1 MGHQMVV
8 VLVTI
13 VLVAVAIYASVLF
26 FQRSFEE
33 RITKAKSS
41 IEEILDSPLEE
52 ELEEV
57 KKMTLSGD
65 SLSEFEAVEHS
76 YYALVNQQLPEIS
89 EYLNKLQAEL
99 EHYRFWKINGELKQN
114 EAQVAKAQQQ
124 YEQLKLELAEIK
136 QTAEIHK
143 KAIGELK
150 EEYQKI
156 RKTLLAKNF
165 SYGPSIDEL
174 EKELATLE
182 KDFDEYSKVTEEG
195 DYAKSSELL
204 EKLKQQTRLLKIA
217 LKKLPPI
224 YRNLKNIFPEQ
235 LQELKAGY
243 SKLQTEK
250 YGFKKDLAKHL
261 EAIEQKCK
269 ENEANLKQ
277 ADVPKAEALDQQI
290 ADMIDEAYEIMENE
304 YNAKL
309 KVTRQEKHLADFIEH
324 AKHQEKELL
333 IELDRLS
340 QNYTLN
346 HNEMEEAHALNE
358 QLKKIDKKFTA
369 YMQAKPKDVI
379 VYSEVL
385 EQQTADLEA
394 LKKIELKQ
402 KEIGESV
409 ADLFEEEKE
418 AQAAVQGFDNDIHRL
433 KREIEILNLPGLPSD
448 YIEYFFKVGRE
459 IESLDQDLNKIQI
472 DMEQIARDLINTQSD
487 LDVLAQKTQEI
498 IDSSTLTEAMLQY
511 SNRYRTRYPEV
522 ASAYAHAVELF
533 NKNYDYMGAL
543 DVISEA
549 LETVEPGC
557 YKRIENDYKAGN
569 NRREVI

>member
-1 MGHQMVV
+1 MVV

-41 IEEILDSPLEE
+41 IEEILDSPLEK

-99 EHYRFWKINGELKQN
+99 EQYRFWKINGELKQN

-156 RKTLLAKNF
+156 RKALLAKNF

-243 SKLQTEK
+243 SKLQAEK

-358 QLKKIDKKFTA
+358 QLKKIDKNFTV

>member
-1 MGHQMVV
+1 
-8 VLVTI
+8 
-13 VLVAVAIYASVLF
+13 
-26 FQRSFEE
+26 
-33 RITKAKSS
+33 
-41 IEEILDSPLEE
+41 
-52 ELEEV
+52 
-57 KKMTLSGD
+57 MTFSGD

-99 EHYRFWKINGELKQN
+99 EQYRFWKINGELKQN

-243 SKLQTEK
+243 SKLQAEK

-358 QLKKIDKKFTA
+358 QLKKIDKNFTA

-385 EQQTADLEA
+385 EQQTAGRSF
-394 LKKIELKQ
+394 
-402 KEIGESV
+402 KE
-409 ADLFEEEKE
+409 DRT
-418 AQAAVQGFDNDIHRL
+418 QA
-433 KREIEILNLPGLPSD
+433 KRD
-448 YIEYFFKVGRE
+448 R
-459 IESLDQDLNKIQI
+459 
-472 DMEQIARDLINTQSD
+472 
-487 LDVLAQKTQEI
+487 
-498 IDSSTLTEAMLQY
+498 
-511 SNRYRTRYPEV
+511 
-522 ASAYAHAVELF
+522 
-533 NKNYDYMGAL
+533 
-543 DVISEA
+543 
-549 LETVEPGC
+549 
-557 YKRIENDYKAGN
+557 
-569 NRREVI
+569 

>member
-1 MGHQMVV
+1 MVV

-41 IEEILDSPLEE
+41 IEEILDSPLEK

-99 EHYRFWKINGELKQN
+99 EQYRFWKINGELKQN

-243 SKLQTEK
+243 SKLQAEK

-358 QLKKIDKKFTA
+358 QLKKIDKNFTA
-369 YMQAKPKDVI
+369 YMQAKPRDVI

>member
-1 MGHQMVV
+1 MVV

-41 IEEILDSPLEE
+41 IEEILDSPLEK

-99 EHYRFWKINGELKQN
+99 EQYRFWKINGELKQN

-217 LKKLPPI
+217 LKKLPSI

-243 SKLQTEK
+243 SKLQAEK

-358 QLKKIDKKFTA
+358 QLKKIDKNFTA

>member
-1 MGHQMVV
+1 MVV

-41 IEEILDSPLEE
+41 IEEILDSPLEK

-99 EHYRFWKINGELKQN
+99 EQYRFWKINGELKQN

-150 EEYQKI
+150 EEYQNI

-243 SKLQTEK
+243 SKLQAEK

-358 QLKKIDKKFTA
+358 QLKKIDKNFTV

>member
-1 MGHQMVV
+1 MVV

-41 IEEILDSPLEE
+41 IEEILDSPLEK

-99 EHYRFWKINGELKQN
+99 EQYRFWKINGELKQN

-243 SKLQTEK
+243 SKLQAEK

-358 QLKKIDKKFTA
+358 QLKKIDKNFTV

-472 DMEQIARDLINTQSD
+472 DMEQIACDLINTQSD

-511 SNRYRTRYPEV
+511 SNRYRTRCPEV

>member
-1 MGHQMVV
+1 MVV

-99 EHYRFWKINGELKQN
+99 EQYRFWKINGELKQN

>member
-1 MGHQMVV
+1 MVV

-99 EHYRFWKINGELKQN
+99 EQYRFWKINGELKQN

-165 SYGPSIDEL
+165 SYRPSIDEL

-290 ADMIDEAYEIMENE
+290 ADMIDEAYDIMENE

-358 QLKKIDKKFTA
+358 QLKKIDKNFTA

>member
-1 MGHQMVV
+1 MVV

-99 EHYRFWKINGELKQN
+99 EQYRFWKINGELKQN

-277 ADVPKAEALDQQI
+277 ADVPKAEAIDQQI
-290 ADMIDEAYEIMENE
+290 ADMIDEAYDIMENE

-358 QLKKIDKKFTA
+358 QLKKIDKNFTA
-369 YMQAKPKDVI
+369 YMQAKSKDVI

>member
-1 MGHQMVV
+1 MVV

-41 IEEILDSPLEE
+41 IEEILDSPLEK

-99 EHYRFWKINGELKQN
+99 EQYRFWKINGELKQN
-114 EAQVAKAQQQ
+114 EAQLAKAQQQ

-243 SKLQTEK
+243 SKLQAEK

-358 QLKKIDKKFTA
+358 QLKKIDKNFTA

-418 AQAAVQGFDNDIHRL
+418 AQAAIQGFDNDIHRL

-472 DMEQIARDLINTQSD
+472 NMEQIARDLINTQSD

-543 DVISEA
+543 DVISGA

-569 NRREVI
+569 NRCEVI

>member
-1 MGHQMVV
+1 MVV

-358 QLKKIDKKFTA
+358 QLKKIDKNFTA

>member
-1 MGHQMVV
+1 MVV

-41 IEEILDSPLEE
+41 IEEILDSPLEK

-99 EHYRFWKINGELKQN
+99 EQYRFWKINGELKQN

-243 SKLQTEK
+243 SKLQAEK

-358 QLKKIDKKFTA
+358 QLKKIDKNFTV

-385 EQQTADLEA
+385 EQQTADLKA

-418 AQAAVQGFDNDIHRL
+418 AQATVQGFDNDIHRL

>member
-1 MGHQMVV
+1 MVV

-76 YYALVNQQLPEIS
+76 YYVLVNQQLPEIS

-114 EAQVAKAQQQ
+114 EAQLAKAQQQ

-182 KDFDEYSKVTEEG
+182 KDFDEYAKVTEEG

-290 ADMIDEAYEIMENE
+290 ADMIDKAYDIMENE

-333 IELDRLS
+333 IELDRLG

-358 QLKKIDKKFTA
+358 QLKKIDKNFIA

-448 YIEYFFKVGRE
+448 YVEYFFKVGHE

-522 ASAYAHAVELF
+522 ASAYAHAIELF
-533 NKNYDYMGAL
+533 NQKYDYMGAL

>member
-41 IEEILDSPLEE
+41 IEEILDSPLEK

-99 EHYRFWKINGELKQN
+99 EQYRFWKINGELKQN

-243 SKLQTEK
+243 SKLQAEK

-358 QLKKIDKKFTA
+358 QLKKIDKNFTV

>member
-1 MGHQMVV
+1 MVV

-52 ELEEV
+52 ELAEV

-65 SLSEFEAVEHS
+65 SLSGFEAVEHS

-89 EYLNKLQAEL
+89 EHLNKLQAEL

-114 EAQVAKAQQQ
+114 EARSAKAKQQ
-124 YEQLKLELAEIK
+124 YEQLKLELAEIE

-290 ADMIDEAYEIMENE
+290 ADMIDEAYDIMENE
-304 YNAKL
+304 YNARL

-358 QLKKIDKKFTA
+358 QLKKIAKRFTA

-379 VYSEVL
+379 IYSEVL
-385 EQQTADLEA
+385 NQQTADLEA

-402 KEIGESV
+402 KELGESV

-418 AQAAVQGFDNDIHRL
+418 AQAVVQGFDNDIHRL
-433 KREIEILNLPGLPSD
+433 KREIEILNLPGLPND

>member
-1 MGHQMVV
+1 MVV

-99 EHYRFWKINGELKQN
+99 EQYRFWKINGELKQN

-165 SYGPSIDEL
+165 SYRPSIDEL

-277 ADVPKAEALDQQI
+277 ADVPKAEAPDQQI
-290 ADMIDEAYEIMENE
+290 ADMIDEAYDIMENE

-358 QLKKIDKKFTA
+358 QLKKIDKNFTA

>member
-1 MGHQMVV
+1 MVV

-41 IEEILDSPLEE
+41 IEEILDSPLEK

-99 EHYRFWKINGELKQN
+99 EQYRFWKINGELKQN

-243 SKLQTEK
+243 SKLQAEK

-358 QLKKIDKKFTA
+358 QLKKIDKNFTV

>member
-1 MGHQMVV
+1 MVV

-41 IEEILDSPLEE
+41 IEEILDSPLEK

-99 EHYRFWKINGELKQN
+99 EQYRFWKINGELKQN

-243 SKLQTEK
+243 SKLQAEK

-358 QLKKIDKKFTA
+358 QSKKIDKNFTA

>member
-1 MGHQMVV
+1 MVV

-33 RITKAKSS
+33 RITKAKSR
-41 IEEILDSPLEE
+41 IEEILDSPLEK

-99 EHYRFWKINGELKQN
+99 EQYRFWKINGELKQN

-243 SKLQTEK
+243 SKLQAEK

-358 QLKKIDKKFTA
+358 QLKKIDKNFTA

-385 EQQTADLEA
+385 EQQTADLKA

-402 KEIGESV
+402 KEIGERV

>member
-1 MGHQMVV
+1 MVV

>member
-1 MGHQMVV
+1 MVV

-52 ELEEV
+52 ELAEV

-65 SLSEFEAVEHS
+65 SLSGFEAVEHS

-89 EYLNKLQAEL
+89 EHLNKLQAEL

-114 EAQVAKAQQQ
+114 EARSAKAKQQ
-124 YEQLKLELAEIK
+124 YEQLKLELAEIE

-290 ADMIDEAYEIMENE
+290 ADMIDEAYDIMENE
-304 YNAKL
+304 YNARL

-358 QLKKIDKKFTA
+358 QLKKIAKRFTA
-369 YMQAKPKDVI
+369 YMQAKSKDVI
-379 VYSEVL
+379 IYSEVL
-385 EQQTADLEA
+385 NQQTADLEA
-394 LKKIELKQ
+394 LKKIEFKQ
-402 KEIGESV
+402 KELGESV
-409 ADLFEEEKE
+409 ADLFEE
-418 AQAAVQGFDNDIHRL
+418 
-433 KREIEILNLPGLPSD
+433 
-448 YIEYFFKVGRE
+448 
-459 IESLDQDLNKIQI
+459 
-472 DMEQIARDLINTQSD
+472 
-487 LDVLAQKTQEI
+487 
-498 IDSSTLTEAMLQY
+498 
-511 SNRYRTRYPEV
+511 
-522 ASAYAHAVELF
+522 
-533 NKNYDYMGAL
+533 
-543 DVISEA
+543 
-549 LETVEPGC
+549 
-557 YKRIENDYKAGN
+557 
-569 NRREVI
+569 

>member
-1 MGHQMVV
+1 MVV

-99 EHYRFWKINGELKQN
+99 EQYRFWKINGELKQN

-290 ADMIDEAYEIMENE
+290 ADMIDEAYDIMENE

-358 QLKKIDKKFTA
+358 QLKKIDKNFTA
-369 YMQAKPKDVI
+369 YMQAKSKDVI

-533 NKNYDYMGAL
+533 NKNYNYMGAL

>member
-1 MGHQMVV
+1 MVV

-41 IEEILDSPLEE
+41 IEEILDSPLEK

-99 EHYRFWKINGELKQN
+99 EQYRFWKINGELKQN

-204 EKLKQQTRLLKIA
+204 EKFKQQTRLLKIA

-243 SKLQTEK
+243 SKLQAEK

-358 QLKKIDKKFTA
+358 QLKKIDKNFTV

>member
-1 MGHQMVV
+1 MVV

-41 IEEILDSPLEE
+41 IEEILDSPLEK

-99 EHYRFWKINGELKQN
+99 EQYRFWKINGELKQN

-124 YEQLKLELAEIK
+124 YEQLKIELAEIK

-243 SKLQTEK
+243 SKLQAEK

-358 QLKKIDKKFTA
+358 QLKKIDKNFTV

>member
-1 MGHQMVV
+1 MVV

-41 IEEILDSPLEE
+41 IKEILDSPLEE

-76 YYALVNQQLPEIS
+76 YYVLVNQQLPEIS

-114 EAQVAKAQQQ
+114 EAQLAKAQQQ

-182 KDFDEYSKVTEEG
+182 KDFDEYAKVTEEG

-277 ADVPKAEALDQQI
+277 ADVPKAESLDQQI
-290 ADMIDEAYEIMENE
+290 ADMIDKAYDIMENE

-333 IELDRLS
+333 IELDRLG

-358 QLKKIDKKFTA
+358 QLKKIDKNFSA

-448 YIEYFFKVGRE
+448 YVEYFFKVGHE

-522 ASAYAHAVELF
+522 ASAYAHAIELF
-533 NKNYDYMGAL
+533 NQKYDYMGAL

>member
-1 MGHQMVV
+1 MVV

-41 IEEILDSPLEE
+41 IEEILDSPLEK

-99 EHYRFWKINGELKQN
+99 EQYRFWKINGELKQN

-165 SYGPSIDEL
+165 PYGPSIDEL

-243 SKLQTEK
+243 SKLQAEK

-358 QLKKIDKKFTA
+358 QLKKIDKNFTA

>member
-1 MGHQMVV
+1 MVV

-41 IEEILDSPLEE
+41 IEEILDSPLEK

-99 EHYRFWKINGELKQN
+99 EQYRFWKINGELKQN

-204 EKLKQQTRLLKIA
+204 EKHKQQTRLLKIA

-243 SKLQTEK
+243 SKLQAEK

-333 IELDRLS
+333 IELDRLN

-358 QLKKIDKKFTA
+358 QLKKIDKNFTV

>member
-1 MGHQMVV
+1 MVV

-76 YYALVNQQLPEIS
+76 YYVLVNQQLPEIS

-114 EAQVAKAQQQ
+114 EAQLAKAQQQ

-182 KDFDEYSKVTEEG
+182 KDFDEYAKVTEEG

-290 ADMIDEAYEIMENE
+290 ADMIDKAYDIMENE

-333 IELDRLS
+333 IELDRLG

-358 QLKKIDKKFTA
+358 QLKKIDKNFSA

-448 YIEYFFKVGRE
+448 YVEYFFKVGHE

-522 ASAYAHAVELF
+522 ASAYAHAIELF
-533 NKNYDYMGAL
+533 NQKYDYMGAL

>member
-1 MGHQMVV
+1 MVV

-41 IEEILDSPLEE
+41 IEEILDSPLEK

-99 EHYRFWKINGELKQN
+99 EQYRFWKINGELKQN

-243 SKLQTEK
+243 SKLQAEK

-277 ADVPKAEALDQQI
+277 ADIPKAEALDQQI

-358 QLKKIDKKFTA
+358 QLKKIDKNFTA

>member
-1 MGHQMVV
+1 MVV

-33 RITKAKSS
+33 RITKAKSR
-41 IEEILDSPLEE
+41 IEEILDSPLEK

-89 EYLNKLQAEL
+89 GYLNKLQAEL
-99 EHYRFWKINGELKQN
+99 EQYRFWKINGELKQN

-243 SKLQTEK
+243 SKLQAEK

-358 QLKKIDKKFTA
+358 QLKKIDKNFTA

-385 EQQTADLEA
+385 EQQTADLKA

>member
-1 MGHQMVV
+1 MVV

-99 EHYRFWKINGELKQN
+99 EQYRFWKINGELKQN

-182 KDFDEYSKVTEEG
+182 KDFDEYSKVTGEG

-290 ADMIDEAYEIMENE
+290 ADMIDEAYDIMENE

-358 QLKKIDKKFTA
+358 QLKKIDKNFTA
-369 YMQAKPKDVI
+369 YMQAKSKDVI

>member
-1 MGHQMVV
+1 MVV

-41 IEEILDSPLEE
+41 IEEILDSPLEK

-99 EHYRFWKINGELKQN
+99 EQYRFWKINGELKQN
-114 EAQVAKAQQQ
+114 EAQVAKTQQQ

-136 QTAEIHK
+136 QKAEIHK

-174 EKELATLE
+174 EKELETVE

-358 QLKKIDKKFTA
+358 QLKKIDKNFTA

-549 LETVEPGC
+549 LEIVEPGC

>member
-1 MGHQMVV
+1 MVV

-41 IEEILDSPLEE
+41 IEEILDSPLEK

-99 EHYRFWKINGELKQN
+99 EQYRFWKINGELKQN

-136 QTAEIHK
+136 QTAEIYK

-243 SKLQTEK
+243 SKLQAEK

-358 QLKKIDKKFTA
+358 QLKKIDKNFTA

>member
-1 MGHQMVV
+1 MVV

-41 IEEILDSPLEE
+41 IEEILDSPLEK

-99 EHYRFWKINGELKQN
+99 EQYRFWKINGELKQN
-114 EAQVAKAQQQ
+114 EAQLAKAQQQ

-243 SKLQTEK
+243 SKLQAEK

-358 QLKKIDKKFTA
+358 QLKKIDKNFTA

-472 DMEQIARDLINTQSD
+472 NMEQIARDLINTQSD

-569 NRREVI
+569 NRCEVI

>member
-1 MGHQMVV
+1 MVV

-41 IEEILDSPLEE
+41 IEEILDSPLEK

-99 EHYRFWKINGELKQN
+99 EQYRFWKINGELKQN

-243 SKLQTEK
+243 SKLQAEK

-358 QLKKIDKKFTA
+358 QLKKIDKNFTA

-511 SNRYRTRYPEV
+511 SNRHRTRYPEV

>member
-1 MGHQMVV
+1 MVV

-41 IEEILDSPLEE
+41 IEEILDSPLEK

-99 EHYRFWKINGELKQN
+99 EQYRFWKINGELKQN

-243 SKLQTEK
+243 SKLQAEK

-333 IELDRLS
+333 IELDRLN

-358 QLKKIDKKFTA
+358 QLKKIDKNFTV